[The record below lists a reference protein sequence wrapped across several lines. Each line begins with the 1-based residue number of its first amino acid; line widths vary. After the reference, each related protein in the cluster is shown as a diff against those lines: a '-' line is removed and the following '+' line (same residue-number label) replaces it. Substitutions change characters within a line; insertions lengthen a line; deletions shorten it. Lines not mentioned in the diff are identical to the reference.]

1 MVENKSFTL
10 NNKIKFKW
18 IKVLNILKHSHR
30 NSILNRIKVTFMSV
44 SILKALTQ
52 QEKLQA
58 TIKKYKN
65 WAGSLKR

>member
-1 MVENKSFTL
+1 
-10 NNKIKFKW
+10 
-18 IKVLNILKHSHR
+18 
-30 NSILNRIKVTFMSV
+30 MSV

-65 WAGSLKR
+65 WAGSLKDESLRKLFAQTVRKYLECIKLV